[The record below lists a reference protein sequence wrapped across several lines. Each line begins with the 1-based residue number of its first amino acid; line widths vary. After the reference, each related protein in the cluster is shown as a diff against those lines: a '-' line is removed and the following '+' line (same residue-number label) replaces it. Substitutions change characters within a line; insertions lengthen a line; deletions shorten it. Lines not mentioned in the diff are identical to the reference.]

1 MRLGLPPT
9 LGRFKRRLGRPVA
22 RGVTESARVLRLGW
36 RQISDPL
43 GRPGALQARWADAEA
58 GVGDTLET
66 RLVAALEPHVDTGF
80 YASWYGITVDP
91 VRDYFTVGWRAGRDP
106 RPDFS
111 TDDYLAARP
120 YLAAA
125 GINPFLH
132 WVTAQRA
139 KGGAL
144 PRPDTGQAE
153 RLARRLVDSAFYLA
167 NNPDLQAA
175 GVDPAGHYMAS
186 GWREGREPSPHF
198 DTLAYCLTRGISY
211 VTQNPLVHYVLHGG
225 PARPE
230 PKDLFALQA
239 EALAPYFDAAF
250 FRQGLDE
257 PEEGSDAELMRAYV
271 AGGWRALRSPRQ
283 DFDPAGFVQ
292 ARAGSRAVIGDPFF
306 RYVAETRLAGKKP
319 FAGPDRLNVPAVDE
333 AWYRATY
340 ADVGEAGPYLHFA
353 TSGWRELRD
362 PGPGRSTLDALL
374 RVCGLRPARPPAEDT
389 LWLGAVSR
397 KPLDR
402 PASLDRRASLDLQ
415 AGLAALHFDHAF
427 YRQRYGLAED
437 ADALRDY
444 CDAGWR
450 DGRNPRA
457 DFNGQAY
464 LDAHPWVRETGIA
477 PLVHHLATALLHG
490 VDIAAGTFDPH
501 YGPAPSEADALAEQA
516 RLIEPFFDAAFYAK
530 RNPDVAGAAGGPLAH
545 FVAYGQHEGR
555 DPSKAFSIAFYAE
568 TYGHLFAPGE
578 PPFLH
583 YVRTGRAAGLMG
595 GPEDLGTWP
604 AMEAPEPRDWDGLPR
619 ALTLAQARVVVIM
632 PVYKGRGETLRAIY
646 ACLSAPQNTPF
657 TLLAV
662 NDRSPDPQLTAELAE
677 LAGRGL
683 FHLVENQNNL
693 GFVRSVNRGLSL
705 RQGRAVVLLNS
716 DAQVFGDWLDRLV
729 AHAEAAETEGRPPVG
744 SVTPLSSNA
753 TICSYPKFNANNA
766 MALEILRP
774 ELDQAAKALNCGR
787 SVEVPTGV
795 GFCMYMTAAA
805 LDAVGTLDAVA
816 FGKGYGEENDWCMRA
831 RKAGFSNLLAED
843 VYVYHA
849 GQISFGL
856 DPGGEYDQGQA
867 ALLAKHPDYPALV
880 GQFVQADPGRRG
892 RARLDLYRLARHFR
906 GRAVLFVTHS
916 WGGGIQR
923 HIDDMIAR
931 LKAEGTAVVLLS
943 VDRARN
949 IQVNVSYR
957 SREFVYLPSLD
968 SLYLPRDAEAVSA
981 FIDQLAPLL
990 IHVHSLAGLRW
1001 NAARALMDLVAGSG
1015 RPYAWTLHDFSPVC
1029 HRNHLVMPDGRYC
1042 GLAPVPVC
1050 RDCLASDADGYEEPD
1065 PEERRAAF
1073 GRFLAGAARVFAP
1086 SADTA
1091 GRIGAVYPDLA
1102 ITVRPHVEHDRSVR
1116 STTLRRPGRV
1126 RRVAVLGAISATKG
1140 GLFLQALATDA
1151 QDRKLPLRFAIVGY
1165 TDPAL
1170 TGGLERA
1177 GVTQTGRYAGDA
1189 EALDLVG
1196 RVSADLILLPAIW
1209 PETYSYA
1216 LTLGLRTGLP
1226 VAAFDLGAQ
1235 GDRLRAYP
1243 NGHGLPYALANDP
1256 GAFNDRLLAIDV
1268 SPGGE
1273 LSVPIQAAEYD
1284 DLMRDYYVLDLNPA
1298 GAQNPLDEDA
1308 A

>member
-1 MRLGLPPT
+1 MKSLYGLYHSWAGSAEARSSRNPLVRLMARGGLPQANDIT
-9 LGRFKRRLGRPVA
+9 SMA
-22 RGVTESARVLRLGW
+22 E
-36 RQISDPL
+36 QI
-43 GRPGALQARWADAEA
+43 
-58 GVGDTLET
+58 
-66 RLVAALEPHVDTGF
+66 AALEPYVDARF

-91 VRDYFTVGWRAGRDP
+91 VRDYLTVGWRAGRDP

-111 TDDYLAARP
+111 TADYIAARP
-120 YLAAA
+120 YLARA

-132 WVTAQRA
+132 WVTTQRA
-139 KGGAL
+139 KGSAL
-144 PRPDTGQAE
+144 PRPDTRQAE
-153 RLARRLVDSAFYLA
+153 RLARRLVDGAFYLA
-167 NNPDLQAA
+167 HNPDLQAA

-198 DTLAYCLTRGISY
+198 DTLAYCLTRNISY
-211 VTQNPLVHYVLHGG
+211 ATQNPLVHYVLHGG

-230 PKDLFALQA
+230 LEDFFGLQA
-239 EALAPYFDAAF
+239 ETLSPYFDAAYY
-250 FRQGLDE
+250 RDGLDE
-257 PEEGSDAELMRAYV
+257 REAQALSDASDAELLRHYV
-271 AGGWRALRSPRQ
+271 AGGWRSLRSPRQ
-283 DFDPAGFVQ
+283 DFDPVGFVQ
-292 ARAGSRAVIGDPFF
+292 ARAGSRAVIGNPFF
-306 RYVAETRLAGKKP
+306 RYVAETLVSGGTP
-319 FAGPDRLNVPAVDE
+319 FSCGDQPKFPVVDE
-333 AWYRATY
+333 GWYRTTY
-340 ADVGEAGPYLHFA
+340 PDARGLAPYVHFSRAG
-353 TSGWRELRD
+353 WQELRD

-374 RVCGLRPARPPAEDT
+374 RFCGLSPARPPLKDT
-389 LWLGAVSR
+389 AWLSAIV
-397 KPLDR
+397 PMPMDR
-402 PASLDRRASLDLQ
+402 AASLDLQ
-415 AGLAALHFDHAF
+415 AELAALHFDHAF
-427 YRQRYGLAED
+427 YRQRYSLAED
-437 ADALRDY
+437 VDAVRDY
-444 CDAGWR
+444 CDTGWR
-450 DGRNPRA
+450 RGRNPRP
-457 DFNGQAY
+457 DFNGWAY
-464 LDAHPWVRETGIA
+464 RAHRPYVEATGIA
-477 PLVHHLATALLHG
+477 PFVHHLATALLRSTDLSG
-490 VDIAAGTFDPH
+490 DAFDPG
-501 YGPAPSEADALAEQA
+501 YGTPPTAEDAEILEQA
-516 RLIEPFFDAAFYAK
+516 RLIEPYFDAVWYLK
-530 RNPDVAGAAGGPLAH
+530 RYPDTRGFENGPAVH
-545 FVAYGQHEGR
+545 FLSHGQEEDR
-555 DPSKAFSIAFYAE
+555 DPSKTFSTRFYHRA
-568 TYGHLFAPGE
+568 YGHLFAPGE
-578 PPFLH
+578 SPFLH

-595 GPEDLGTWP
+595 CPEDLGSWP
-604 AMEAPEPRDWDGLPR
+604 AMEAPQPRDWDGLPR

-632 PVYKGRGETLRAIY
+632 PVYKGRGETLRAIH
-646 ACLSAPQNTPF
+646 ACLSAPQKTPF

-662 NDRSPDPQLTAELAE
+662 NDWSPDPQLTAELAE

-683 FHLVENQNNL
+683 FHLVENQDNL

-716 DAQVFGDWLDRLV
+716 DAEVFGDWLDRLV

-766 MALEILRP
+766 MALEIPRP
-774 ELDQAAKALNCGR
+774 ELDQAAKALNRGR

-795 GFCMYMTAAA
+795 GFCLYMTAAA
-805 LDAVGTLDAVA
+805 LDAVGTLDDIA

-968 SLYLPRDAEAVSA
+968 SLYLPRDAEAVAA
-981 FIDQLAPLL
+981 FIEQLAPLL

-1001 NAARALMDLVAGSG
+1001 NAARALMDLVSGSG

-1116 STTLRRPGRV
+1116 STALRRPGRV
-1126 RRVAVLGAISATKG
+1126 RRVAVLGGISMPEG
-1140 GLFLQALATDA
+1140 GLLLQGLAADA
-1151 QDRKLPLRFAIVGY
+1151 RKRDLPLRFAIVGFS
-1165 TDPAL
+1165 DPAL
-1170 TGGLERA
+1170 THGLVRA
-1177 GVTQTGRYAGDA
+1177 GVTETGRYSIDDA
-1189 EALDLVG
+1189 TLDRVARAALSIAETGHHREDMEILDLLPK
-1196 RVSADLILLPAIW
+1196 VSADLILLPAIW
-1209 PETYSYA
+1209 PETYSYILSVA
-1216 LTLGLRTGLP
+1216 LPTGMP
-1226 VAAFDLGAQ
+1226 VVAFDLGAQ
-1235 GDRLRAYP
+1235 GDRLRTYP
-1243 NGHGLPYALANDP
+1243 NGHVLPYALVTDP
-1256 GAFNDRLLAIDV
+1256 ATLNDRLLAIDISV
-1268 SPGGE
+1268 SRQP
-1273 LSVPIQAAEYD
+1273 SVPIQLDEYGNI
-1284 DLMRDYYVLDLNPA
+1284 MRDYYQLDGLQPTPPA
-1298 GAQNPLDEDA
+1298 HPVNAL
-1308 A
+1308 

>member
-1 MRLGLPPT
+1 MKSLYGLYHSWAGSAGARSSRNPLIRLAASGGLPP
-9 LGRFKRRLGRPVA
+9 A
-22 RGVTESARVLRLGW
+22 NDIASATQ
-36 RQISDPL
+36 QI
-43 GRPGALQARWADAEA
+43 
-58 GVGDTLET
+58 T
-66 RLVAALEPHVDTGF
+66 ALEPYVDAGF
-80 YASWYGITVDP
+80 YASWYGIAVDP
-91 VRDYFTVGWRAGRDP
+91 VRDYLTVGWRAGRDP

-111 TDDYLAARP
+111 TADYLAARP
-120 YLAAA
+120 YLTAA

-132 WVTAQRA
+132 WVSAQRA
-139 KGGAL
+139 KGGDL
-144 PRPDTGQAE
+144 PKPDTKQTE
-153 RLARRLVDSAFYLA
+153 RLARRLVDGAFYLA
-167 NNPDLQAA
+167 HNPDLQAA

-211 VTQNPLVHYVLHGG
+211 ATQNPLVHYVLHGG
-225 PARPE
+225 PTRPE
-230 PKDLFALQA
+230 PEEAFALQA
-239 EALAPYFDAAF
+239 ETLAPYFDAVYY
-250 FRQGLDE
+250 RQGLDE
-257 PEEGSDAELMRAYV
+257 RDAQEFSDAELLRAYV
-271 AGGWRALRSPRQ
+271 TGGWRAMRSPRQ

-306 RYVAETRLAGKKP
+306 RYVAETLLSGGTP
-319 FAGPDRLNVPAVDE
+319 FSADDQPQFPAVDE
-333 AWYRATY
+333 GWYRATY
-340 ADVGEAGPYLHFA
+340 PDARGLPPYVHFSRA
-353 TSGWRELRD
+353 GWRELRD
-362 PGPGRSTLDALL
+362 PGKDRSTLDALL
-374 RVCGLRPARPPAEDT
+374 RVCGLRPARPPGEDT
-389 LWLGAVSR
+389 GWLGEIGHVS
-397 KPLDR
+397 PDR
-402 PASLDRRASLDLQ
+402 AASLDLQ
-415 AGLAALHFDHAF
+415 TELAALHFDHAF
-427 YRQRYGLAED
+427 YRERYGLAED
-437 ADALRDY
+437 VDAVQDY
-444 CDAGWR
+444 CATGWR
-450 DGRNPRA
+450 RGRNPRP
-457 DFNGQAY
+457 DFNGWAY
-464 LDAHPWVRETGIA
+464 RAHHPYVEATGIA
-477 PLVHHLATALLHG
+477 PFVHHLAAALLR
-490 VDIAAGTFDPH
+490 GTDLSSDAFDPG
-501 YGPAPSEADALAEQA
+501 YGTPPAAEDADLLEQA
-516 RLIEPFFDAAFYAK
+516 RLIEPYFDAAWYLK
-530 RNPDVAGAAGGPLAH
+530 RYPDTRGFENGPAIH
-545 FVAYGQHEGR
+545 FLSHGQEEDR
-555 DPSKAFSIAFYAE
+555 DPSKTFSTRFYRRA
-568 TYGHLFAPGE
+568 YGHLFAPGE
-578 PPFLH
+578 SPVLH

-595 GPEDLGTWP
+595 CPEDLGSWP
-604 AMEAPEPRDWDGLPR
+604 AMEAPEPQDWDGLPR

-632 PVYKGRGETLRAIY
+632 PVYKGRGETLRAIH

-729 AHAEAAETEGRPPVG
+729 AHAETPHAEAAEAEGRPPVG
-744 SVTPLSSNA
+744 SVTPLSNNA
-753 TICSYPKFNANNA
+753 TICSYPRFNANNT
-766 MALEILRP
+766 MALEIPRP
-774 ELDQAAKALNCGR
+774 ELDQAARTLNRGR
-787 SVEVPTGV
+787 SIEVPTGV
-795 GFCMYMTAAA
+795 GFCLYMTAAA
-805 LDAVGTLDAVA
+805 LDAVGVLDEVA

-892 RARLDLYRLARHFR
+892 RARLDLHRLARHFR

-931 LKAEGTAVVLLS
+931 LKREGTAVVLLS

-949 IQVNVSYR
+949 SQVNVSYR

-968 SLYLPRDAEAVSA
+968 SLYLPRDAEAVAA
-981 FIDQLAPLL
+981 FVEQLAPRL

-1001 NAARALMDLVAGSG
+1001 NAAQALMDLVSGSG

-1042 GLAPVPVC
+1042 GLAPVSLC

-1065 PEERRAAF
+1065 PAERRATF
-1073 GRFLAGAARVFAP
+1073 GRFLAGATRVFAP
-1086 SADTA
+1086 SRDTA

-1116 STTLRRPGRV
+1116 STAMRRPGRV
-1126 RRVAVLGAISATKG
+1126 RRVAVLGGISMPEG
-1140 GLFLQALATDA
+1140 GLLLQALAADA
-1151 QDRKLPLRFAIVGY
+1151 HTRDLPLRFAIVGFS
-1165 TDPAL
+1165 DPTL

-1177 GVTQTGRYAGDA
+1177 GVTETGRYSTDDPTLDRVARAALQIA
-1189 EALDLVG
+1189 ETGQHWEDEEIFDRLPM
-1196 RVSADLILLPAIW
+1196 VSADMVLLPAIW

-1216 LTLGLRTGLP
+1216 LTLALRTGLQ
-1226 VAAFDLGAQ
+1226 VVAFDLGAQ

-1243 NGHGLPYALANDP
+1243 NGHVLPYGLANDP
-1256 GAFNDRLLAIDV
+1256 AAFNDRLLAIDI

-1273 LSVPIQAAEYD
+1273 LSVPIQTAEYD
-1284 DLMRDYYVLDLNPA
+1284 DLMRDYYALRA
-1298 GAQNPLDEDA
+1298 
-1308 A
+1308 

>member
-1 MRLGLPPT
+1 MKTLYGLYSSWAASAGARASRNPLIRLATGRSLPAASDIT
-9 LGRFKRRLGRPVA
+9 
-22 RGVTESARVLRLGW
+22 SAAE
-36 RQISDPL
+36 QI
-43 GRPGALQARWADAEA
+43 A
-58 GVGDTLET
+58 TLE
-66 RLVAALEPHVDTGF
+66 PYVDTGF

-91 VRDYFTVGWRAGRDP
+91 VRDYLVLGWREGRDP

-111 TDDYLAARP
+111 TADYLAARP

-139 KGGAL
+139 RGGPL
-144 PRPDTGQAE
+144 SRPDTGQAE
-153 RLARRLVDSAFYLA
+153 RLARRLVDGAFYLA

-211 VTQNPLVHYVLHGG
+211 ATQNPLVHYVLHGG
-225 PARPE
+225 PTRPE
-230 PKDLFALQA
+230 PEDLFALQA
-239 EALAPYFDAAF
+239 ETLAPYFDAAYY
-250 FRQGLDE
+250 RDGLDE
-257 PEEGSDAELMRAYV
+257 REAQELAEASDAELLRTYV
-271 AGGWRALRSPRQ
+271 SGGWRKMRSPRQ

-306 RYVAETRLAGKKP
+306 RYVAETRLAGEKP
-319 FAGPDRLNVPAVDE
+319 FAGEDLPQFPVIDE
-333 AWYRATY
+333 VWYRTTY
-340 ADVGEAGPYLHFA
+340 PDAQGLAPYVHFSRA
-353 TSGWRELRD
+353 GWRELRD
-362 PGPGRSTLDALL
+362 PGPNWSTLGRLL
-374 RVCGLRPARPPAEDT
+374 QVCGSSPARPPIEET
-389 LWLGAVSR
+389 GWLGAIGYV
-397 KPLDR
+397 PLDR
-402 PASLDRRASLDLQ
+402 AAFLDLQ
-415 AGLAALHFDHAF
+415 AELAALHFDHAF

-437 ADALRDY
+437 VDAVRDY
-444 CDAGWR
+444 CDTGWR
-450 DGRNPRA
+450 RGRNPRA
-457 DFNGQAY
+457 AFNGWAY
-464 LDAHPWVRETGIA
+464 RAHRPYVEATGIA
-477 PLVHHLATALLHG
+477 PFVHHLATALLRG
-490 VDIAAGTFDPH
+490 IDLSGDAFDPG
-501 YGPAPSEADALAEQA
+501 YGTPPAAEDAELIEQA
-516 RLIEPFFDAAFYAK
+516 ELIEPFFDAAWYLK
-530 RNPDVAGAAGGPLAH
+530 RYPDTRGFENGPAIH
-545 FVAYGQHEGR
+545 FLSHGQEEDR
-555 DPSKAFSIAFYAE
+555 DPSKAFSTRFYRRA
-568 TYGHLFAPGE
+568 YGHLFAPGE
-578 PPFLH
+578 APFLH

-595 GPEDLGTWP
+595 CPEDLGSWP
-604 AMEAPEPRDWDGLPR
+604 AMEAPESHDWDGLPS

-632 PVYKGRGETLRAIY
+632 PVYKGRGETLRAIH
-646 ACLSAPQNTPF
+646 ACLSAPQKTPF

-662 NDRSPDPQLTAELAE
+662 NDRSPDPQLTADLKD

-683 FHLVENQNNL
+683 FHLVENPDNL

-744 SVTPLSSNA
+744 SVTPLASNA

-766 MALEILRP
+766 MALEIPRP
-774 ELDQAAKALNCGR
+774 ELDQAAKALNRGR

-795 GFCMYMTAAA
+795 GFCLYMTAAA

-931 LKAEGTAVVLLS
+931 LKEEGTAVVLLS

-957 SREFVYLPSLD
+957 SREFVYLPNLD
-968 SLYLPRDAEAVSA
+968 SLYLPRDAEAVAA
-981 FIDQLAPLL
+981 FVEQLAPVL

-1001 NAARALMDLVAGSG
+1001 NAARALMDLVSGSG

-1065 PEERRAAF
+1065 PEERRAVF
-1073 GRFLAGAARVFAP
+1073 GRFLARAARVFAP

-1091 GRIGAVYPDLA
+1091 GRIGAVYPELA
-1102 ITVRPHVEHDRSVR
+1102 ITVRPHVEHDTRAR
-1116 STTLRRPGRV
+1116 PTALRRPSRV
-1126 RRVAVLGAISATKG
+1126 RQVAVLGGVSMPEG
-1140 GLFLQALATDA
+1140 GLLLQALAADA
-1151 QDRKLPLRFAIVGY
+1151 RRRDLPLRFAIVGFS
-1165 TDPAL
+1165 DPAL
-1170 TGGLERA
+1170 TDGLERA
-1177 GVTQTGRYAGDA
+1177 GITETGRYSTDDPTLDRVARAAVAIA
-1189 EALDLVG
+1189 ETGHPWEDDEMLDLLPK
-1196 RVSADLILLPAIW
+1196 VSADLILVPSIW
-1209 PETYSYA
+1209 PETHSTA
-1216 LTLGLRTGLP
+1216 PTLGLRTGLP
-1226 VAAFDLGAQ
+1226 VVAFDLGAQ
-1235 GDRLRAYP
+1235 GERLRTQP
-1243 NGHGLPYALANDP
+1243 HGHLLPFDLAEDPAACNDQ
-1256 GAFNDRLLAIDV
+1256 LLTL
-1268 SPGGE
+1268 E
-1273 LSVPIQAAEYD
+1273 LSDYDRRSVPPEAAAYEN
-1284 DLMRDYYVLDLNPA
+1284 LMRDYYALMT
-1298 GAQNPLDEDA
+1298 
-1308 A
+1308 

>member
-1 MRLGLPPT
+1 MKTLYGLYYSWAGSAGARSSRNPLVRLAARGGLPPANDLT
-9 LGRFKRRLGRPVA
+9 
-22 RGVTESARVLRLGW
+22 SAAE
-36 RQISDPL
+36 QI
-43 GRPGALQARWADAEA
+43 
-58 GVGDTLET
+58 
-66 RLVAALEPHVDTGF
+66 AALEPYVDAGF

-91 VRDYFTVGWRAGRDP
+91 VRDYLVLGWREGRDP

-111 TDDYLAARP
+111 TADYLAARP
-120 YLAAA
+120 YLARA
-125 GINPFLH
+125 GINPFLQ
-132 WVTAQRA
+132 WVTAQRTQV
-139 KGGAL
+139 GAL
-144 PRPDTGQAE
+144 PRPDTRQAE
-153 RLARRLVDSAFYLA
+153 RLARRLVDGPFYLA
-167 NNPDLQAA
+167 HNPDLQAA

-198 DTLAYCLTRGISY
+198 DTLAYCLTRNISY
-211 VTQNPLVHYVLHGG
+211 ATQNPLVHYVLHGG

-230 PKDLFALQA
+230 QEDLFALQA
-239 EALAPYFDAAF
+239 ETVVPYFDAAYY
-250 FRQGLDE
+250 REGLAEREAQALCD
-257 PEEGSDAELMRAYV
+257 PSDAELLRAYV
-271 AGGWRALRSPRQ
+271 TGGWRKMRSPRQ

-292 ARAGSRAVIGDPFF
+292 ARAGSRAVIGNPFF
-306 RYVAETRLAGKKP
+306 RYVAETLLSGSMP
-319 FAGPDRLNVPAVDE
+319 FSGRDQPTFPAVDE
-333 AWYRATY
+333 AWYRTTY
-340 ADVGEAGPYLHFA
+340 PDTQGLAPYVHFSRAG
-353 TSGWRELRD
+353 WQELRD
-362 PGPGRSTLDALL
+362 PGPDRSTLDALL
-374 RVCGLRPARPPAEDT
+374 RVCGLRPTRPPIEDT
-389 LWLGAVSR
+389 GWLGEIGPM
-397 KPLDR
+397 PLDR
-402 PASLDRRASLDLQ
+402 AASLDLQ
-415 AGLAALHFDHAF
+415 VGLAALHFDHTF

-437 ADALRDY
+437 VDAVSDY
-444 CDAGWR
+444 CDTGWR
-450 DGRNPRA
+450 KGRNPRP
-457 DFNGQAY
+457 DFNGWAY
-464 LDAHPWVRETGIA
+464 RAHRPYVEATGIA
-477 PLVHHLATALLHG
+477 PFVHHLATALLR
-490 VDIAAGTFDPH
+490 GTDLSGDAFDPA
-501 YGPAPSEADALAEQA
+501 YGTPPAAEDAELLEQA
-516 RLIEPFFDAAFYAK
+516 RLIEPYFDAAWYLK
-530 RNPDVAGAAGGPLAH
+530 RYPDTRGFENGPAIH
-545 FVAYGQHEGR
+545 FLSHGQEEDR
-555 DPSKAFSIAFYAE
+555 DPSKTFSTRFYRRA
-568 TYGHLFAPGE
+568 YGHLFAPGE
-578 PPFLH
+578 SPVLH

-595 GPEDLGTWP
+595 CPEDLGSWP
-604 AMEAPEPRDWDGLPR
+604 AMEAPEPHDWDGLPR
-619 ALTLAQARVVVIM
+619 ALTLAQARVIVIM
-632 PVYKGRGETLRAIY
+632 PVYKGRGETLRAIH
-646 ACLSAPQNTPF
+646 ACLWAPQKTPF

-677 LAGRGL
+677 LAGRDL

-716 DAQVFGDWLDRLV
+716 DAEVFGDWLDRLV

-766 MALEILRP
+766 MALEIPRP
-774 ELDQAAKALNCGR
+774 DLDQAAKALNRGR

-1073 GRFLAGAARVFAP
+1073 GRFLAGGGAGVRAVGRHGGADRGGVSGSGDHGAAACRGP
-1086 SADTA
+1086 TA
-1091 GRIGAVYPDLA
+1091 GCARPRCGGRGAC
-1102 ITVRPHVEHDRSVR
+1102 
-1116 STTLRRPGRV
+1116 
-1126 RRVAVLGAISATKG
+1126 
-1140 GLFLQALATDA
+1140 
-1151 QDRKLPLRFAIVGY
+1151 
-1165 TDPAL
+1165 
-1170 TGGLERA
+1170 
-1177 GVTQTGRYAGDA
+1177 
-1189 EALDLVG
+1189 
-1196 RVSADLILLPAIW
+1196 
-1209 PETYSYA
+1209 
-1216 LTLGLRTGLP
+1216 
-1226 VAAFDLGAQ
+1226 AA
-1235 GDRLRAYP
+1235 
-1243 NGHGLPYALANDP
+1243 
-1256 GAFNDRLLAIDV
+1256 
-1268 SPGGE
+1268 SPC
-1273 LSVPIQAAEYD
+1273 
-1284 DLMRDYYVLDLNPA
+1284 
-1298 GAQNPLDEDA
+1298 
-1308 A
+1308 

>member
-1 MRLGLPPT
+1 MKTLYGLYYSWAGSAGARSSRNPLIRLAASGGLPP
-9 LGRFKRRLGRPVA
+9 A
-22 RGVTESARVLRLGW
+22 NDIASAAE
-36 RQISDPL
+36 QI
-43 GRPGALQARWADAEA
+43 
-58 GVGDTLET
+58 
-66 RLVAALEPHVDTGF
+66 AALDPYVDAGF

-91 VRDYFTVGWRAGRDP
+91 VRDYLTAGWREGRDP

-111 TDDYLAARP
+111 TADYLAARP
-120 YLAAA
+120 YLARA

-139 KGGAL
+139 KGGDL
-144 PRPDTGQAE
+144 PKLDTRQAE
-153 RLARRLVDSAFYLA
+153 RLARRLVDGAFYLA

-175 GVDPAGHYMAS
+175 GVDPIGHYMTS
-186 GWREGREPSPHF
+186 GWREGREPSPRF
-198 DTLAYCLTRGISY
+198 DTLAYCLTRGIAY
-211 VTQNPLVHYVLHGG
+211 ATQNPLVHYVLHGG
-225 PARPE
+225 LARPDPE
-230 PKDLFALQA
+230 ELFALQA
-239 EALAPYFDAAF
+239 ETLAPYFNAAYY
-250 FRQGLDE
+250 REGL
-257 PEEGSDAELMRAYV
+257 EEREAWELSEASDAELLRAYV
-271 AGGWRALRSPRQ
+271 AGDWRAMRSPRQ

-292 ARAGSRAVIGDPFF
+292 ARAGSRAVIGDSFF
-306 RYVAETRLAGKKP
+306 RYVAETRLSGGRP
-319 FAGPDRLNVPAVDE
+319 FLGEDQPKFPAVDE
-333 AWYRATY
+333 AWYKATY
-340 ADVGEAGPYLHFA
+340 PDARGLPPYIHFSRA
-353 TSGWRELRD
+353 GWRELRD

-374 RVCGLRPARPPAEDT
+374 HVCGLCPVRPPADET
-389 LWLGAVSR
+389 GWLGAIGRV
-397 KPLDR
+397 
-402 PASLDRRASLDLQ
+402 SLDRAASLDLQ
-415 AGLAALHFDHAF
+415 AELAAFHFDHAF
-427 YRQRYGLAED
+427 YRQRYGLAGDVD
-437 ADALRDY
+437 AVRDY
-444 CDAGWR
+444 CTTGWR
-450 DGRNPRA
+450 RGRNPRH
-457 DFNGQAY
+457 DFNGWAY
-464 LDAHPWVRETGIA
+464 RAHHPYVEATGIA
-477 PLVHHLATALLHG
+477 PFVHHLATALLR
-490 VDIAAGTFDPH
+490 GTDLSGDAFDPG
-501 YGPAPSEADALAEQA
+501 YGMPPAAEDADLLDQA
-516 RLIEPFFDAAFYAK
+516 WLIEPYFDAAWYLK
-530 RNPDVAGAAGGPLAH
+530 RYPDTRGFENGPAIH
-545 FVAYGQHEGR
+545 FLSHGQEEDR
-555 DPSKAFSIAFYAE
+555 DPSKTFSTRFYRRA
-568 TYGHLFAPGE
+568 YGHLFAPGE
-578 PPFLH
+578 SPLLH
-583 YVRTGRAAGLMG
+583 YVRVGRAAGLMG
-595 GPEDLGTWP
+595 CPEDLGSWP
-604 AMEAPEPRDWDGLPR
+604 AMEAPEPWDWDGLPR
-619 ALTLAQARVVVIM
+619 ALPLDQARVVVIM
-632 PVYKGRGETLRAIY
+632 PVYKGRGETLRAIH
-646 ACLSAPQNTPF
+646 ACLAAPQTTPF

-662 NDRSPDPQLTAELAE
+662 NDRSPDPDLSADLRD

-729 AHAEAAETEGRPPVG
+729 AHAETAEAEGRPPVG
-744 SVTPLSSNA
+744 SVTPLSNNA
-753 TICSYPKFNANNA
+753 TICSYPRFNANNT
-766 MALEILRP
+766 MALEIPRA
-774 ELDQAAKALNCGR
+774 ELDQAARTLNRGR

-805 LDAVGTLDAVA
+805 LDAVGTLDEVA

-968 SLYLPRDAEAVSA
+968 SLYLPRDAEAVAA
-981 FIDQLAPLL
+981 FVEQLAPVL

-1001 NAARALMDLVAGSG
+1001 NAARALMDLVSNSG

-1086 SADTA
+1086 SSDTA
-1091 GRIGAVYPDLA
+1091 GRIGAVYPELA

-1116 STTLRRPGRV
+1116 SSALQRSGRV
-1126 RRVAVLGAISATKG
+1126 RRVAVLGGVSMPEG

-1170 TGGLERA
+1170 TEGLKRA
-1177 GVTQTGRYAGDA
+1177 GVTETGGYSTDDRTLDQVARAALSIA
-1189 EALDLVG
+1189 ETGHPWEDDEILDLLPK
-1196 RVSADLILLPAIW
+1196 VSADLILLPAIW
-1209 PETYSYA
+1209 PETYSYT
-1216 LTLGLRTGLP
+1216 LILGLRTGLP
-1226 VAAFDLGAQ
+1226 VVVFDLGAQ
-1235 GDRLRAYP
+1235 GERLRTYP
-1243 NGHGLPYALANDP
+1243 NGHILPYGLANDP
-1256 GAFNDRLLAIDV
+1256 AAVNDRLLTLD
-1268 SPGGE
+1268 
-1273 LSVPIQAAEYD
+1273 LSDRERGSLPSQAAAYE
-1284 DLMRDYYVLDLNPA
+1284 DLMRNYYALMA
-1298 GAQNPLDEDA
+1298 
-1308 A
+1308 